1 MSGMSGL
8 SGPADSTAGDPYENG
23 QDDQG
28 HDETEYTAAAHRELS
43 FRSMGMV
50 LMGGGLNLAV

>member
-1 MSGMSGL
+1 MSGL
-8 SGPADSTAGDPYENG
+8 SGPADSTAGNPYENG